1 MQSSGLKP
9 ALQWLCRRFGADS
22 GIFRIVNAAISAND
36 ITLGLL
42 AGGKASRLGGIDKA
56 WLERNGMPQVLRWQR
71 RFSGEVAAMLVSA
84 NRNFD
89 RYAAH
94 GLLAIPDRT
103 ADSGPLGGLDALAAA
118 CETPWLFTLPVDL
131 VGTNDCLLRTLATM
145 RGDDGAYAVDDDGA
159 QPLVALWRR
168 DALRT
173 GCAEALAAGAGAV
186 HALQASLRMS
196 PVVFSGFRFGNLNT
210 PADLD
215 AAGIASDNASP

>member
-1 MQSSGLKP
+1 M
-9 ALQWLCRRFGADS
+9 
-22 GIFRIVNAAISAND
+22 VNAVIPAND

-56 WLERNGMPQVLRWQR
+56 WLERDGVPQVLRWR
-71 RFSGEVAAMLVSA
+71 SRFSGEVAAMLVSA
-84 NRNFD
+84 NRD
-89 RYAAH
+89 LGRYAAH
-94 GLLAIPDRT
+94 GLVAVPDRI
-103 ADSGPLGGLDALAAA
+103 ADAGPLGGLDALASA

-131 VGTNDCLLRTLATM
+131 VGTNDCLLRTLASM
-145 RGDDGAYAVDDDGA
+145 RGEDGAYAVDDDGV

-168 DALRT
+168 DALRI
-173 GCAEALAAGAGAV
+173 GCADALAAGAGAV
-186 HALQASLRMS
+186 HALQATLAMS

>member
-1 MQSSGLKP
+1 MLTG
-9 ALQWLCRRFGADS
+9 
-22 GIFRIVNAAISAND
+22 ISANA

-56 WLERNGMPQVLRWQR
+56 WLELDGLPQVLRWQR

-84 NRNFD
+84 NRD
-89 RYAAH
+89 LERYAAH
-94 GLLAIPDRT
+94 DLIVVPDRIPDT
-103 ADSGPLGGLDALAAA
+103 GPLGGLDALAAA

-131 VGTNDCLLRTLATM
+131 VGTNDCLLRTLASL
-145 RGDDGAYAVDDDGA
+145 RADDGAYAVDDDGA

-168 DALRT
+168 DALRAA
-173 GCAEALAAGAGAV
+173 CAEALAAGTGAV
-186 HALQASLRMS
+186 HALQAALKMP

-215 AAGIASDNASP
+215 AAGIASDIESP

>member
-1 MQSSGLKP
+1 M
-9 ALQWLCRRFGADS
+9 
-22 GIFRIVNAAISAND
+22 VNAVIPAND

-56 WLERNGMPQVLRWQR
+56 WLERDGLPQVLRWRR
-71 RFSGEVAAMLVSA
+71 RFSDEVAALLVSA
-84 NRNFD
+84 NRNLD
-89 RYAAH
+89 RYAAN
-94 GLLAIPDRT
+94 GLIAVPDRI
-103 ADSGPLGGLDALAAA
+103 ADAGPLGGLDALAVA
-118 CETPWLFTLPVDL
+118 CETQWLFTLPVDL

-145 RGDDGAYAVDDDGA
+145 RGEDGAYAVDDDGA

-168 DALRT
+168 DALRI
-173 GCAEALAAGAGAV
+173 GCADALAAGVGAV
-186 HALQASLRMS
+186 HALQATLATS

>member
-1 MQSSGLKP
+1 M
-9 ALQWLCRRFGADS
+9 
-22 GIFRIVNAAISAND
+22 VNAPISASD

-56 WLERNGMPQVLRWQR
+56 WLERDGVPQVLRWRR
-71 RFSGEVAAMLVSA
+71 RFSGEIAVMLVSA
-84 NRNFD
+84 NRNPD

-94 GLLAIPDRT
+94 DLIAVPDRI
-103 ADSGPLGGLDALAAA
+103 ADAGPLGGLDALANA

-131 VGTNDCLLRTLATM
+131 VGTNDCLLRTLASM
-145 RGDDGAYAVDDDGA
+145 RGEDGAYAVDDDGA

-168 DALRT
+168 DALRI
-173 GCAEALAAGAGAV
+173 GCADALAAGAGAV
-186 HALQASLRMS
+186 HALQATLAMS
-196 PVVFSGFRFGNLNT
+196 QVVFSGFRFGNLNT